1 MFLQRSP
8 WQEIFVGLRLGM
20 YKWFKN
26 FRVLWNRK
34 GDFVSES
41 GGAERNFEK
50 LSKAITEA
58 VMVSPKVKKIVAEI
72 QKNEE
77 ICPKSFMVLV
87 LKMEVLTD
95 SFDLEVEEELTEE
108 QPTPKKRASRKSL
121 KKSQFIDGQQLSK
134 KEIEFQEYSSKKF
147 NTEKWLKKNGL
158 IL

>member
-1 MFLQRSP
+1 M
-8 WQEIFVGLRLGM
+8 
-20 YKWFKN
+20 
-26 FRVLWNRK
+26 
-34 GDFVSES
+34 SES
-41 GGAERNFEK
+41 GGAERSFEK

-147 NTEKWLKKNGL
+147 NTEEWLKKNGL

>member
-1 MFLQRSP
+1 
-8 WQEIFVGLRLGM
+8 
-20 YKWFKN
+20 
-26 FRVLWNRK
+26 
-34 GDFVSES
+34 VSES
-41 GGAERNFEK
+41 DGAERSFEK

-58 VMVSPKVKKIVAEI
+58 VMASPKVKKIVAEI
-72 QKNEE
+72 QKNEN

-95 SFDLEVEEELTEE
+95 SFDLEVEEELAEE
-108 QPTPKKRASRKSL
+108 QPTPKKRASRKPL
-121 KKSQFIDGQQLSK
+121 KKSQFIDGRQLSK